1 MESNNTNIENKLKR
15 GRKRSDN
22 GPTEHPEEYYKNY
35 YHMSGNGDR
44 ISCTVCGRMSSKL
57 KLKRHMTT
65 TLCKNTK
72 TKNLTA
78 QKQLDQQKHIE
89 QVEQAMKQEEIES
102 LN

>member
-1 MESNNTNIENKLKR
+1 MEVQIKV
-15 GRKRSDN
+15 RKERTRHIN
-22 GPTEHPEEYYKNY
+22 GPTNQPAEYYKNY
-35 YHMSGNGDR
+35 YHLSGNGDR

-65 TLCKNTK
+65 TLCLNTK
-72 TKNLTA
+72 TKNLTT
-78 QKQLDQQKHIE
+78 QEQLDQQKHIE